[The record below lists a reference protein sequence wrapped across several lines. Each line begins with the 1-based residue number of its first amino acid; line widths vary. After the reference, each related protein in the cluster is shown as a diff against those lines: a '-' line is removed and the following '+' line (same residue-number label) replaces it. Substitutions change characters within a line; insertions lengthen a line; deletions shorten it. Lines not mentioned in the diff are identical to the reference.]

1 MIVGFL
7 SGCFFELNLINAES
21 LSKIKTMTKQFGI
34 IFQILFLSIGN
45 LNAQID
51 KNSPLFLE
59 LKKQDSLFFE
69 RGFNNC
75 DIAYLE
81 KTMDDNLKF
90 YHDNGGFQ
98 DKKLFLERTKQ
109 NICGNPNQKPIRKVI
124 ENSLEVFPL
133 YNNGELYGAIQSGEH
148 QFFIRE
154 KGKEDALGGQA
165 KFTSVWTK
173 KGGNWMMS
181 DVLSYN
187 HGEPNKTKITD
198 DLEQLLKD
206 NNIPTLGLGVIEDG
220 KLTQI
225 KVYGKLNDKTSASY
239 NSLFNVASLTK
250 PVTAMTV
257 LRLVSLGKWNPD
269 EPLYK
274 YFTDPDIA
282 KDSRYKKLT
291 TRLILSHQTGF
302 PNWRW
307 MNKDNKLTFDFEP
320 GTKYQYSGEG
330 FEYLR
335 KAIEKKFN
343 ITLEELAKEYV
354 FQPLGMND
362 TSYVW
367 NERKQAGRIVIGYD
381 KDGKPYDIVKN
392 KTASAADDLTTSV
405 EDYSQFL
412 IAVMNN
418 ELLSPEVFDAMKT
431 KQVKSKENKY
441 FGLGF
446 EIYDLDNDEIALSHG
461 GADKGVNTFAI
472 ILPKTKQGL
481 VIFTNVDDGYKIYE
495 PIMNQYLGEKG
506 KRIVEIETK

>member
-1 MIVGFL
+1 
-7 SGCFFELNLINAES
+7 
-21 LSKIKTMTKQFGI
+21 MTKQLGI
-34 IFQILFLSIGN
+34 IFLILFLSVGN

-75 DIAYLE
+75 DLAYLE
-81 KTMDDNLKF
+81 KSMDENLKF

-124 ENSLEVFPL
+124 ESSVEVFPL
-133 YNNGELYGAIQSGEH
+133 YNNGELYGAIQTGEH
-148 QFFIRE
+148 QFFTRE
-154 KGKEDALGGQA
+154 KNKKDVLGGEA

-173 KGGNWMMS
+173 KDGNWMIS
-181 DVLSYN
+181 DVLSYD
-187 HGEPNKTKITD
+187 HGDPSHTKITD
-198 DLEQLLKD
+198 NLEQLLKE
-206 NNIPTLGLGVIEDG
+206 NNIPTLGLGIIQDG

-225 KVYGKLNDKTSASY
+225 NVYGTLDGKKVAPY

-257 LRLVSLGKWNPD
+257 LRLVSLGKWNLD

-282 KDSRYKKLT
+282 KDPRSKKLT
-291 TRLILSHQTGF
+291 TRLVMSHQTGF

-307 MNKDNKLTFDFEP
+307 MNKDNKLNFEFDP

-335 KAIEKKFN
+335 KAIENKFHKS
-343 ITLEELAKEYV
+343 LEELAKEFI

-362 TSYVW
+362 TGYIW
-367 NERKQAGRIVIGYD
+367 NEKKNAERIVIGFD

-392 KTASAADDLTTSV
+392 KTANAADDLVTSV
-405 EDYSQFL
+405 EDYSKFL

-418 ELLSPEVFDAMKT
+418 ELLSPAVFEDMKT
-431 KQVKSKENKY
+431 KQIETKKNKY

-446 EIYDLDNDEIALSHG
+446 EIYDLGNNEIALSHG
-461 GADKGVNTFAI
+461 GSDRGVNTIAF

-481 VIFTNVDDGYKIYE
+481 VIFTNADNGYKIYE
-495 PIMNQYLGEKG
+495 PIMNQYFGTAG
-506 KRIVEIETK
+506 KKIVEIETN

>member
-1 MIVGFL
+1 
-7 SGCFFELNLINAES
+7 
-21 LSKIKTMTKQFGI
+21 MTKQLGI
-34 IFQILFLSIGN
+34 IFLILFLSVGN

-75 DIAYLE
+75 DLAYLE
-81 KTMDDNLKF
+81 KSVDENLKF

-124 ENSLEVFPL
+124 ESSVEVFPL
-133 YNNGELYGAIQSGEH
+133 YNNGELYGAIQTGEH
-148 QFFIRE
+148 QFFTRE
-154 KGKEDALGGQA
+154 KNKKDVLGGEA

-173 KGGNWMMS
+173 KDGNWMIS
-181 DVLSYN
+181 DVLSYD
-187 HGEPNKTKITD
+187 HGDPSHTKITD
-198 DLEQLLKD
+198 NLQQLLKD
-206 NNIPTLGLGVIEDG
+206 NNIPTLGLGIIQGG

-225 KVYGKLNDKTSASY
+225 NVYGTLDGKKVAPY

-250 PVTAMTV
+250 PVTAMTA
-257 LRLVSLGKWNPD
+257 LRLVSLGKWNLD

-282 KDSRYKKLT
+282 KDPRSKKLT
-291 TRLILSHQTGF
+291 TRLVMSHQTGF

-307 MNKDNKLTFDFEP
+307 MNKDNKLNFEFDP

-335 KAIEKKFN
+335 KAIENKFHKS
-343 ITLEELAKEYV
+343 LEELAKEFI
-354 FQPLGMND
+354 FQPLGMKD
-362 TSYVW
+362 TGYIW
-367 NERKQAGRIVIGYD
+367 NEKKNAERIVIGFD

-392 KTASAADDLTTSV
+392 KTANAADDLVTSV
-405 EDYSQFL
+405 EDYSKFL
-412 IAVMNN
+412 MAVMNN
-418 ELLSPEVFDAMKT
+418 ELLSPAVFEDMKT
-431 KQVKSKENKY
+431 TQIETKKNKY

-446 EIYDLDNDEIALSHG
+446 EIYDLGNNEIALSHG
-461 GADKGVNTFAI
+461 GSDKGVNTIAF

-481 VIFTNVDDGYKIYE
+481 VIFTNADNGYKIYE
-495 PIMNQYLGEKG
+495 PIMNQYFGTAG
-506 KRIVEIETK
+506 KKIVEIETN